1 MVYCLNDNPTVTTD
15 EMIALLAKTLGYT
28 HVALGKTQQIKDN
41 TEQKQTSQL
50 IDWLESTRNVVDE
63 VLRRLGVGV

>member
-1 MVYCLNDNPTVTTD
+1 
-15 EMIALLAKTLGYT
+15 
-28 HVALGKTQQIKDN
+28 LGKTQQIKDN

-50 IDWLESTRNVVDE
+50 MDWLESTRNVVDE